1 MSSVTTNPDD
11 ARPRVVVVGAGIA
24 GLAAAAALARDG
36 RVSVTVLEGSP
47 RVGGK
52 LSRGEVAGVVTDLG
66 AEAVLARRPE
76 GVGLIDSLGLSSEI
90 VHPAVLSSAVWSRGA
105 LRSLPAGHVMGVPT
119 RLRALASSGIVSPA
133 GVLRAALGVAL
144 PARSAEGDRS
154 VADAIGSRLGREVV
168 DRLVE
173 PLLGG
178 VYAGR
183 ADELSLQ
190 ATLPQVA
197 GRVGGRSLMRA
208 MRSMSAPRPDAG
220 PVFAGLPGGVA
231 RLAEA
236 VADDVAAHG
245 GVVRLDSAVRS
256 LERTAD
262 GWRLVVGS
270 AAAPEAVEA
279 SAVVIAVPAAPAAR
293 LLASTAPDA
302 AAELAGI
309 EYASMAIV
317 TMAFKPSAFEKPL
330 VGSGFLV
337 PAVEGKLIKAVTFS
351 SVKWGWYPDDV
362 VMLRCSIGRRGE
374 ASSLQRGDEELIAGA
389 LADLA
394 STIGVSGAPIDAV
407 VTRWGGALPQYA
419 VGHLERVGRIK
430 TAVAGVDGLA
440 LCGAAY
446 DGVGIPACVGSG
458 QAAATRI
465 LHGLAGEG
473 EWQA

>member
-1 MSSVTTNPDD
+1 MGVTSQGDGR
-11 ARPRVVVVGAGIA
+11 RPRVVVVGGGIA
-24 GLAAAAALARDG
+24 GLSAAAALARDG
-36 RVSVTVLEGSP
+36 RVSVTVLEGSS

-52 LSRGEVAGVVTDLG
+52 LLRGEVASVITDLG

-76 GVGLIDSLGLSSEI
+76 GVGLIESLGLSSQV

-133 GVLRAALGVAL
+133 GVMRAALGVAL
-144 PARSAEGDRS
+144 PARSVEGDRS

-183 ADELSLQ
+183 ADELSLR

-208 MRSMSAPRPDAG
+208 MRSMSAPSSDAG
-220 PVFAGLPGGVA
+220 PVFAGLPGGVG

-236 VADDVAAHG
+236 AAADVAARG
-245 GVVRLDSAVRS
+245 GVVRLDSAVRA
-256 LERTAD
+256 LERTTS
-262 GWRLVVGS
+262 GWRLVVGP
-270 AAAPEAVEA
+270 AVAPEAVEA
-279 SAVVIAVPAAPAAR
+279 DAVVIAVPAAPAAR
-293 LLASTAPDA
+293 LLAGVA
-302 AAELAGI
+302 AVASAELGGI

-317 TMAFKPSAFEKPL
+317 TTAFRPSSFEKPL
-330 VGSGFLV
+330 SGSGFLV

-351 SVKWGWYPDDV
+351 SAKWGWYPDDV

-374 ASSLQRGDEELIAGA
+374 ASSLQRSDEELIAGA
-389 LADLA
+389 LADLG
-394 STIGVSGAPIDAV
+394 SMIGVAGAPIDAL

-419 VGHLERVGRIK
+419 VGHLERIARIK
-430 TAVAGVDGLA
+430 EAVAGVEGLA

-446 DGVGIPACVGSG
+446 DGIGIPACVGSG
-458 QAAATRI
+458 EAAATRV
-465 LHGLAGEG
+465 LRGLVREG
-473 EWQA
+473 E